1 MSLGS
6 ADGVVPVNQRQVG
19 VVQPLPLRIV
29 RAGTSP
35 VRQGEVTESAWIV
48 ETGLLRMW
56 AIDDGGRELVLD
68 LLGPG
73 DLVGDGDGAVS
84 AWTVTSLGPGRLR
97 PTGSGELAEARAARR
112 ERITALAC
120 QLAWLEVR
128 DRIEVRLTELASR
141 IGRPVSGG
149 IAPSEDDPGRRRL
162 ARRDHARVSQ
172 PCSARAGRVRP
183 ALGRAARPLRR
194 PSEAARRAR
203 MTYAGVGSASA
214 QVCARPRPCFVTRCS
229 PRSFRRWAVTDR
241 AASGRTPGGRI
252 PVDRLDQLVH
262 REGAGPQGVHNL
274 AFTIEPM
281 RPVLPELGGSIR
293 HHRPMPGEDRA
304 RVQLQ
309 HPLERRE
316 IGHEV
321 AVGRIDEA
329 RPAAEHGVTGDE
341 RPLRRDGEGHVVGA
355 VARRVHGDDV
365 GIARHEPLAIG
376 EGLGTIQSP
385 GVDRRA

>member
-149 IAPSEDDPGRRRL
+149 ILLPRMTQDDVASLVGTTRESANRALRALVACDRLSVARPGRY
-162 ARRDHARVSQ
+162 V
-172 PCSARAGRVRP
+172 VRP
-183 ALGRAARPLRR
+183 RLRA
-194 PSEAARRAR
+194 
-203 MTYAGVGSASA
+203 V
-214 QVCARPRPCFVTRCS
+214 
-229 PRSFRRWAVTDR
+229 
-241 AASGRTPGGRI
+241 PG
-252 PVDRLDQLVH
+252 
-262 REGAGPQGVHNL
+262 
-274 AFTIEPM
+274 
-281 RPVLPELGGSIR
+281 
-293 HHRPMPGEDRA
+293 
-304 RVQLQ
+304 
-309 HPLERRE
+309 
-316 IGHEV
+316 
-321 AVGRIDEA
+321 
-329 RPAAEHGVTGDE
+329 
-341 RPLRRDGEGHVVGA
+341 
-355 VARRVHGDDV
+355 
-365 GIARHEPLAIG
+365 
-376 EGLGTIQSP
+376 
-385 GVDRRA
+385 